1 MNATV
6 IRLIEALY
14 RASCFLCYFSGLYFL
29 VSYLKRNK
37 PVILMYHSINHHNSP
52 NIYPDNIVGIENF
65 EKQIEYLSQKRN
77 IISLEELIGRI
88 EQGFKFS
95 PYTTAITF
103 DDGYYDF
110 FLNAYPILRKHHA
123 PATVFLITGF
133 LDSGGGKWEDRLAFL
148 INMTHSSPL
157 GVDVDGRELLFKTS
171 TGRERAQS
179 IRELQSILQG
189 LSEDKMIKALGGIE
203 KTIGHKQDFS
213 PLITLRRSEITL
225 MKDDPLISFGAHTHS
240 HQDLGKT
247 NDKTAKSEIKTSRE
261 EIEKITGK
269 KCLLFSYPF
278 GKRKNLNPQVKAM
291 LKAQDF
297 IGAVTAI
304 PGANNTDSELFELK
318 RIAVTDSV
326 MVEFK
331 CALIGLT
338 LQRP

>member
-6 IRLIEALY
+6 IRLIKALY
-14 RASCFLCYFSGLYFL
+14 RASCFLCYFSGMYFL
-29 VSYLKRNK
+29 LSYLKRNK
-37 PVILMYHSINHHNSP
+37 PIILMYHSINHHNSQ
-52 NIYPDNIVGIENF
+52 NIYPDNIISIENF
-65 EKQIEYLSQKRN
+65 EKQIKFLSQKRN
-77 IISLEELIGRI
+77 IISLEELIRRI
-88 EQGFKFS
+88 EQGSKFS

-110 FLNAYPILRKHHA
+110 FLNAYPILKKYHV
-123 PATVFLITGF
+123 PATVFLVTGF
-133 LDSGGGKWEDRLAFL
+133 LDSGGGKWEDKLAFL
-148 INMTHSSPL
+148 LNMTNSSPL
-157 GVDVDGRELLFKTS
+157 RVDVDGQELLFKTS
-171 TGRERAQS
+171 TGRERTQS
-179 IRELQSILQG
+179 IQELQSLLQG
-189 LSEDKMIKALGGIE
+189 LSEDKMMKALGEIE

-213 PLITLRRSEITL
+213 PLTTLRRSEIGL

-240 HQDLGKT
+240 HQDLGKM
-247 NDKTAKSEIKTSRE
+247 NDKTAKSEIRISRE

-269 KCLLFSYPF
+269 RCLLFSYPF
-278 GKRKNLNPQVKAM
+278 GRRKNLNPQVKDL
-291 LKAQDF
+291 LKAQGF

-304 PGANNTDSELFELK
+304 PGAINTDSELFELK